1 MPHGFQ
7 PIAARDDAQS
17 HIHSY
22 AGQMNPA
29 DLGRMAY
36 EPERMIRAC
45 VKVFTTHVHPTYAM
59 PWMRGEET
67 RSTGSGFLAL
77 LPPLQP
83 GDTLHTGAHHA
94 AANAR
99 CVITNAHVVENHSL
113 IQVRRAGAAEKY
125 VAKVVCIA
133 HDLDLALLV
142 VQDADFWAEL
152 EHGEGQSIEDSAL
165 VAIKTS
171 IPRLASEVVAI
182 GFPIGGDDVS
192 ATRGV
197 VSRILVGGL
206 TDNLCVQID
215 AAINPGNSG
224 GPVFDT
230 AGTLV
235 GVAFSGM
242 TSANNIGYIIPLPVV
257 HTFLQNFRRH
267 GAYKGKCSDC
277 FEIQS
282 MESATLRKRFGLIG
296 ASGVMLSKIPPES
309 SVQGQLAVRDIL
321 LEVDGVPIANDGTIQ
336 LPGTQ
341 DLVRV
346 TFSYLVYR
354 APLGQ
359 AVSFVVLR
367 DKQRLSLTIPAK
379 PQPELLLACKQP
391 LPKPAFVVVGG
402 LVFVPLMSVY
412 ESLIPR
418 RKLDSVLRKP
428 AVEGEQV
435 VMLLMVLRAE
445 INIGYEEL
453 TGHLATLNGEKVQS
467 LRWLLE
473 RVEQI
478 ESEQPRGNLTFRLE
492 SGELIVLPIA
502 KWRETE
508 EEIFATHCIAHRASA
523 DLRAVTASA

>member
-1 MPHGFQ
+1 
-7 PIAARDDAQS
+7 
-17 HIHSY
+17 
-22 AGQMNPA
+22 
-29 DLGRMAY
+29 
-36 EPERMIRAC
+36 
-45 VKVFTTHVHPTYAM
+45 
-59 PWMRGEET
+59 
-67 RSTGSGFLAL
+67 
-77 LPPLQP
+77 
-83 GDTLHTGAHHA
+83 
-94 AANAR
+94 
-99 CVITNAHVVENHSL
+99 VITNAHVVENHSL

-125 VAKVVCIA
+125 VARVVCIA

-142 VQDADFWAEL
+142 VPDADFWA
-152 EHGEGQSIEDSAL
+152 GEGEGEREDSSL

-230 AGTLV
+230 VGMLV

-242 TSANNIGYIIPLPVV
+242 SSANNIGYIIPLPVV

-282 MESATLRKRFGLIG
+282 MESATLRKRFGLVG

-336 LPGTQ
+336 LPGTP

-359 AVSFVVLR
+359 AVGFVVLR
-367 DKQRLSLTIPAK
+367 DKERISLTIPAK

-453 TGHLATLNGEKVQS
+453 TGHLATLNGQKVQS

-478 ESEQPRGNLTFRLE
+478 ESEQPTGNLTFRLE
-492 SGELIVLPIA
+492 SGEMIVLPIA